1 MSYKL
6 NKTDGTLLTDLID
19 GVLDTSTADVALVGR
34 NYTGYGEFLNENF
47 IKMLENFA
55 NPNEPIA
62 PLRGQLW
69 YDTSE
74 NKLKIFDGESFQSAA
89 GSFISNVEPSGAIAG
104 DTWFNTNAQQ
114 FYMYNG
120 TEFVLIGP
128 SYSRLQGESG
138 VIVDTIFD
146 TNLNGKTV
154 LKVIVN
160 NSLQAVISA
169 EQFTPNP
176 LPTNQIQGLVDNVN
190 NPNGTIFKGVN
201 LLDKDGFLFRGTADN
216 ASNLKSATG
225 AIVPES
231 KLLKNDENGVLN
243 GSLDIRNSTGI
254 TVGVNGET
262 RLLIDD
268 GFKIQNT
275 QTGDDFRVVVRPSS
289 DGLSEE
295 SAITVKASTRRVG
308 IFKDSPAYNLDVTG
322 DVRITGNLT
331 VEGDS
336 ITTNVETVQVE
347 DKNMELGV
355 VDTPTDVTAD
365 GGGLTLKG
373 ATDKTFNWVNSTDSW
388 TSSENLDLANGK
400 VIKHN
405 GANLLSSTRLYDT
418 VTQATGIAQV
428 GTLDY
433 LQVADTVR
441 IESGTIT
448 RVGGTGLT
456 LALGA
461 GNLDVQS
468 SKISNL
474 NEPTA
479 DDHATPRIYVD
490 REVANEVITFSFD
503 TTGYA
508 SPNDR
513 IIDVLD
519 VVYPATTFAQGKKA
533 RIVCTNYDATQST
546 DAIDIATASS
556 TTEVEVNAA
565 AGGTV
570 SVIQGIN
577 LPNSLQPNFTLNIN
591 REIRF
596 FVINALGNW
605 EVDSSEAQN
614 PLNIT

>member
-6 NKTDGTLLTDLID
+6 NKTDGSLLTDLID
-19 GVLDTSTADVALVGR
+19 GVLDTSTTDIALVGR
-34 NYTGYGEFLNENF
+34 NYTGFGEFINENF

-55 NPNEPIA
+55 NPNEPLV
-62 PLRGQLW
+62 PLRGQIW

-74 NKLKIFDGESFQSAA
+74 NKLKVFDGESFQSAA
-89 GSFISNVEPSGAIAG
+89 GSFISEQEPSGAIPG
-104 DTWFNTNAQQ
+104 DTWFDVNAQQ
-114 FYMYNG
+114 FYLFNG
-120 TEFVLIGP
+120 DEFVLIGP
-128 SYSRLQGESG
+128 AYSRLQGESG

-154 LKVIVN
+154 LKLFVN

-176 LPTNQIQGLVDNVN
+176 LPTNLVQGLVTTDN
-190 NPNGTIFKGVN
+190 PAGTIFKGVN
-201 LLDKDGFLFRGTADN
+201 LLDPDNFIYRGTASN
-216 ASNLKSATG
+216 ALNLKSSTG
-225 AIVPES
+225 QIVPES
-231 KLLKNDENGVLN
+231 RLLKNDENGVLN
-243 GSLDIRNSTGI
+243 GSLDVRTSTGI
-254 TVGVNGET
+254 TIGVNSDT
-262 RLLIDD
+262 RLLIDN

-275 QTGDDFRVVVRPSS
+275 RSGQDFNLTVNSTAS
-289 DGLSEE
+289 ELSEIP
-295 SAITVKASTRRVG
+295 AITVQANNKRVG
-308 IFKDSPAYNLDVTG
+308 IFQGSPAYNLDVTG
-322 DVRITGNLT
+322 DARITGDLI

-336 ITTNVETVQVE
+336 VTTNVETVQVE

-355 VDTPTDVTAD
+355 VDSPTDLTAD
-365 GGGLTLKG
+365 GGGITLKG
-373 ATDKTFNWVNSTDSW
+373 ATDKTFNWVNSTASW
-388 TSSENLDLANGK
+388 TSSENIDLANGK

-405 GANLLSSTRLYDT
+405 GSDLLSSTRLYDT
-418 VTQATGIAQV
+418 VTQATGIARV

-433 LQVADTVR
+433 VEIDGTVR
-441 IESGTIT
+441 IESAAIT

-456 LALGA
+456 MALG
-461 GNLDVQS
+461 GGDLDVQS
-468 SKISNL
+468 SKISQL
-474 NEPTA
+474 DEPTL
-479 DDHATPRIYVD
+479 DHHATPKVYVD
-490 REVANEVITFSFD
+490 REVANEPIVFGFD
-503 TTGYA
+503 ITGYT

-513 IIDVLD
+513 IISILNTA
-519 VVYPATTFAQGKKA
+519 YPPSTFAQGKAA
-533 RIVCTNYDATQST
+533 RVICTDYDATQST
-546 DAIDIATASS
+546 DPIDVATASS

-577 LPNSLQPNFTLNIN
+577 LPNSLQPNFTLTIN

>member
-34 NYTGYGEFLNENF
+34 NYTGYGEFINENF

-55 NPNEPIA
+55 NPNEPIS
-62 PLRGQLW
+62 PLRGQIW
-69 YDTSE
+69 YDTSQ
-74 NKLKIFDGESFQSAA
+74 NKLKVFDGDAFQSAA
-89 GSFISNVEPSGAIAG
+89 GSFISSNEPTGAIPG
-104 DTWFNTNAQQ
+104 DTWFDTNTQQ
-114 FYMYNG
+114 FYLNNG
-120 TEFVLIGP
+120 DEFVLIGP

-146 TNLNGKTV
+146 ANSNGKTV
-154 LKVIVN
+154 LKLLVN
-160 NSLQAVISA
+160 NSLQAVISG
-169 EQFTPNP
+169 EEFQPNA
-176 LPTNQIQGLVDNVN
+176 LPTNLIQGLITDDNDS
-190 NPNGTIFKGVN
+190 GKIFKGIN
-201 LLDKDGFLFRGTADN
+201 LLDTNNFIYRGTASN
-216 ASNLKSATG
+216 AYNLKNEGTG
-225 AIVPES
+225 EIVAES
-231 KLLKNDENGVLN
+231 RLLKNDQDGVLS
-243 GSLDIRNSTGI
+243 GSLDIRSSTGI
-254 TVGVNGET
+254 KIGEDSDT
-262 RLLIDD
+262 RLLLDN

-275 QTGDDFRVVVRPSS
+275 KTGQNFNLTVNSS
-289 DGLSEE
+289 ASELSEIP
-295 SAITVKASTRRVG
+295 AITVFANEKRVG
-308 IFKDSPAYNLDVTG
+308 IFQGSPAYSLDVTG
-322 DVRITGNLT
+322 DTRITGNLI

-336 ITTNVETVQVE
+336 VTTNVSTLEVE
-347 DKNMELGV
+347 DKNIELGV
-355 VDTPTDVTAD
+355 TSSPTDLSANA
-365 GGGLTLKG
+365 GGITLKG
-373 ATDKTFNWVNSTDSW
+373 ATDKTFNWINSTASW

-433 LQVADTVR
+433 VEIDGTVR
-441 IESGTIT
+441 IESGAIT

-468 SKISNL
+468 SKITNL

-479 DDHATPRIYVD
+479 NDHATPKIYVD
-490 REVANEVITFSFD
+490 REIANEPIIFSLD
-503 TTGYA
+503 ISGYA

-513 IIDVLD
+513 IIDILD
-519 VVYPATTFAQGKKA
+519 ITYPATVFAQGKKA
-533 RIVCTNYDATQST
+533 RVICTDSDSVQST
-546 DAIDIATASS
+546 DPIDIATASS

-577 LPNSLQPNFTLNIN
+577 LPNNLQPEFTLTIS